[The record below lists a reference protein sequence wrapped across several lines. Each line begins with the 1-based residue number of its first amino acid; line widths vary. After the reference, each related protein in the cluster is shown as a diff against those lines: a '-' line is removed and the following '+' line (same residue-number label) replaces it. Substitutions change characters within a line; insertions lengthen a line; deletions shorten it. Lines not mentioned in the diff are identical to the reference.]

1 MMYEIFII
9 LIALAMM
16 ARRGRGRKRAMGRYI
31 RGSVNEQLALTTLAS
46 KTVVLVAFDDAV
58 NERTLIS
65 SIVAKYTLSVFTPGS
80 GVGPIMVGVA
90 HSDYSVD
97 EIDEWIENTGSWD
110 EGALIEQEQGKRF
123 IRQVGVFDTPDDAN
137 DSSELNDGKAIKTK
151 LNWILNQQQTLSLWA
166 YNLGNNAVATTTPI
180 VTADGHANLFPK

>member
-1 MMYEIFII
+1 
-9 LIALAMM
+9 
-16 ARRGRGRKRAMGRYI
+16 MGKYI

-46 KTVVLVAFDDAV
+46 KTVVLVAFDDSV
-58 NERTLIS
+58 NERTLVS

-110 EGALIEQEQGKRF
+110 EGALVEQEQGRRF

-137 DSSELNDGKAIKTK
+137 DSSELNDGKAIKTR
-151 LNWILNQQQTLSLWA
+151 LNWILNQGQTLSLWA
-166 YNLGNNAVATTTPI
+166 YNLGNNPVATTTPI
-180 VTADGHANLFPK
+180 VTADGHANLWPR